1 MEPDI
6 NKLYRLI
13 RSMHQ
18 TIARLR
24 KRVRELEKR
33 NATAE
38 RDRKI
43 LDEMYGQT

>member
-6 NKLYRLI
+6 DKLYRLL
-13 RSMHQ
+13 RGMHQ

-33 NATAE
+33 LA
-38 RDRKI
+38 
-43 LDEMYGQT
+43 